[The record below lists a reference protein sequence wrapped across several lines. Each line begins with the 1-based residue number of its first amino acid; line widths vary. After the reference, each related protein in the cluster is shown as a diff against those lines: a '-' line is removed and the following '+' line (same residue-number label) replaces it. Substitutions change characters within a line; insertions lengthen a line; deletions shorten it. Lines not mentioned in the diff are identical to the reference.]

1 MASLIGNIVILLVVI
16 IVFQRMVGSN
26 STMNDKARD
35 VLKIIDANLG
45 EKQTK
50 KNKRKNFK
58 DYCTAKDFLLAAS
71 IIRHQDSE
79 EAGWLYQRHRAGDRN
94 YPRQGAGAHRYA
106 ATRRESEGGAGWCGV
121 RNQENRVRCQNPD

>member
-35 VLKIIDANLG
+35 VLKLIDSNLG

-79 EAGWLYQRHRAGDRN
+79 EARRDMNISQKRAEEVARKLLKEMGE
-94 YPRQGAGAHRYA
+94 
-106 ATRRESEGGAGWCGV
+106 TEI
-121 RNQENRVRCQNPD
+121 